1 LELPNPTPKGRS
13 LRRLSLTALAVT
25 CALAAPAAAHAAGYS
40 VRPLRF
46 DVAVGPAGNVHCT
59 IDADLYRPDGASAA
73 HPAPAILATNGFGGD
88 KTGLATIA
96 TSYASRGY
104 VFLAYSGLG
113 FGNSSC
119 KISLDDPDWD
129 GKAGSQLVS
138 FLGGSKAAADGTKI
152 NYVIHDRVAHDRRHY
167 ADDPRVGMLNGSYGG
182 EIQFSIAGRDPRVDA
197 IAPLDTWNDLS
208 YSLAPNNTDFT
219 HGVSSATP
227 GVLKLDWPAAFT
239 ADGMTGLKTG
249 DPSRLGP
256 CPNFTD
262 AVCGDLTSAIATGY
276 PSASTAALLRHAS
289 VSSYIARIRIPVLL
303 AQGEH
308 DTLFDLQESVAT
320 YRALRAQGT
329 PVRYLWESA
338 GHSGG
343 SLGSSEYDPA
353 DPEAAYQSRI
363 ELEWYNYYLKH
374 TGPRPP
380 LDFGFYR
387 DWVPYRGDAAPA
399 VGSAPSYPV
408 AHDQTLYLSGTGTLT
423 GSAGSV
429 RTGEAQIL
437 AEPAPS
443 STGGGI
449 EDLGAHD
456 APATSVSYTTAP
468 LSENTDVVGI
478 PELTLHLDA
487 PTFAATQALD
497 PASKLVL
504 FVKLL
509 DINPATN
516 TATLPENLVTAVRV
530 PDVTKPV
537 HIELQGIAHRF
548 AAGHQIRL
556 TVTTSDLAY
565 RGNDTAGT
573 VGLPVNTHTLSPL
586 GLPILGPQ
594 TAPSGTGP
602 DGTTPFS
609 D

>member
-1 LELPNPTPKGRS
+1 
-13 LRRLSLTALAVT
+13 LRRLSFPALAVT

-40 VRPLRF
+40 LRPLKF
-46 DVAVGPAGNVHCT
+46 DLAVGPAGNVHCT
-59 IDADLYRPDGASAA
+59 IDADLYSPDGASAA

-96 TSYASRGY
+96 TSYARRGY

-129 GKAGSQLVS
+129 GEAGGQLVS
-138 FLGGSKAAADGTKI
+138 FLGGSKAAADGTTI
-152 NYVIHDRVAHDRRHY
+152 NYVIHDRVAHDHRHY

-208 YSLAPNNTDFT
+208 YSLAPNNADFT

-262 AVCGDLTSAIATGY
+262 AVCSDLANAITTGY
-276 PSASTAALLRHAS
+276 PNASTTALLRHAS
-289 VSSYIARIRIPVLL
+289 VSSYISRIRIPVLL

-343 SLGSSEYDPA
+343 SLGNSEYDPA

-363 ELEWYNYYLKH
+363 ELEWFNYYLKLI
-374 TGPRPP
+374 GPRPP
-380 LDFGFYR
+380 LDFSFYR
-387 DWVPYRGDAAPA
+387 DWVPYSGDAAPA
-399 VGSAPSYPV
+399 VGSAHGYPV
-408 AHDQTLYLSGTGTLT
+408 GHNQTLYLSGTDMLT
-423 GSAGSV
+423 ASAGSV
-429 RTGEAQIL
+429 RSGEAQIV
-437 AEPAPS
+437 AEPAPA

-449 EDLGAHD
+449 EDLGAD
-456 APATSVSYTTAP
+456 DTPATSVSYTTAP
-468 LSENTDVVGI
+468 LGENADVVGT
-478 PELTLHLDA
+478 PELTLHLNA
-487 PTFAATQALD
+487 PTFAATQTLD
-497 PASKLVL
+497 PAGKLVL

-509 DINPATN
+509 DVNPATN
-516 TATLPENLVTAVRV
+516 TATLPENLVTAIRV

-537 HIELQGIAHRF
+537 HIELQGLAHRF
-548 AAGHQIRL
+548 ARGHEIRL
-556 TVTTSDLAY
+556 TITTSDIAY
-565 RGNDTAGT
+565 RGNDLGGPVALTVTAT
-573 VGLPVNTHTLSPL
+573 TPSALVLPV
-586 GLPILGPQ
+586 LGP
-594 TAPSGTGP
+594 PSGAAGSGP
-602 DGTTPFS
+602 DGTTPFARAAARR
-609 D
+609 